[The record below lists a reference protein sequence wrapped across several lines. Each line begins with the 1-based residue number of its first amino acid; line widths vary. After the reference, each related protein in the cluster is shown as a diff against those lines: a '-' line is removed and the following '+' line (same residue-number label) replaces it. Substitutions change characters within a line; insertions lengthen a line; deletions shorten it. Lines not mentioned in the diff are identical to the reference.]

1 VRVAGPVATIGV
13 EGAVREPLAS
23 GPLTTVGLGI
33 VVGFPIAGR
42 LPTTVEPLSTTGA
55 LSVLGAM
62 SAAVG
67 AGAEVVG
74 LALKCLQEHCRR
86 GGGNT

>member
-23 GPLTTVGLGI
+23 GPLTTVG
-33 VVGFPIAGR
+33 GFPIAGR